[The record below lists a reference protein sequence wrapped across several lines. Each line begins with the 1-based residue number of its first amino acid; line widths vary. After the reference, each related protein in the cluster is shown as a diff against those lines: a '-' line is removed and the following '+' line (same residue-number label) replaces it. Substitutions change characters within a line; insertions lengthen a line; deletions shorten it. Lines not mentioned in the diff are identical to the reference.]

1 MKVCGVIAEYNP
13 FHNGHFWQIKQ
24 IRERLKPDVL
34 IVVMSGNFVQR
45 GDFAVIDKWQRT
57 KMALK
62 ASVDLVVE
70 LPIYGAVQPADI
82 FSYEAIKILTNLGVT
97 DLVFSTE
104 NNQLDYLKTGREI
117 NQILQDSKYFTDYRN
132 TYATQFNKLL
142 NDKIGVQIS
151 QPNQLLGLSYAQII
165 DKYHLNMNL
174 IALKRQSSRHDQK
187 ELSGKISSASA
198 IRAAIR
204 AKQDI
209 TKTVPDFVL
218 DLLNDGNLTDWNQYF
233 LYLKYQLLTIS
244 LDDLSSIYQIS
255 EGLQFK
261 LKQEIMNSYNLH
273 EYLSR
278 IKSKRYTYSR
288 LRRICLYV
296 LLHITQ
302 DDMQN
307 MRANPYIHILGF
319 NQTGQNYLRIAKK
332 MSQLPLVTKI
342 SKKDGNRTGIIARE
356 VQIDNILD
364 LTGVTKQNFGR
375 QPVFFKVGE

>member
-1 MKVCGVIAEYNP
+1 MIICGVIAEYNP

-24 IRERLKPDVL
+24 IREQLKPDVL

-45 GDFAVIDKWQRT
+45 GDFALVDKWQRT

-62 ASVDLVVE
+62 AGVDLVVE

-82 FSYEAIKILTNLGVT
+82 FSYEAIKILANLGVT

-104 NNQLDYLKTGREI
+104 NNQLDYLKIGREI
-117 NQILQDSKYFTDYRN
+117 NRILKNSKYFTDYKN

-151 QPNQLLGLSYAQII
+151 QPNQLLGLSYAQMI
-165 DKYHLNMNL
+165 DKYHLDINL
-174 IALKRQSSRHDQK
+174 VALTRQSSHHNQK

-198 IRAAIR
+198 IRTAIQN
-204 AKQDI
+204 KQDI
-209 TKTVPDFVL
+209 SETVPKFVL
-218 DLLNDGNLTDWNQYF
+218 DLLNDSHLTDWNQYF
-233 LYLKYQLLTIS
+233 MYLKYQLLTIS
-244 LDDLSSIYQIS
+244 FDDLSNIYQVS

-261 LKQEIMNSYNLH
+261 LKQEIMNSHNLH
-273 EYLSR
+273 EYLGK
-278 IKSKRYTYSR
+278 IKSKRYTYAR

-302 DDMQN
+302 VDMQN

-342 SKKDGNRTGIIARE
+342 SKKNGNRTGIIARE

-364 LTGVTKQNFGR
+364 LIGVTKQNFGR
-375 QPVFFKVGE
+375 QPVFLK